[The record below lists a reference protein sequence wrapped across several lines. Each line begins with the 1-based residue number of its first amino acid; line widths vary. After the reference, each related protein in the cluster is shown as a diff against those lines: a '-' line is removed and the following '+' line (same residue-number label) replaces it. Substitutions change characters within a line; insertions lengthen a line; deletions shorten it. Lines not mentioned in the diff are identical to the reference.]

1 VSDAD
6 TTDHVGVALD
16 HVSVHLDGVLQTDDI
31 GGLSNTDLLH
41 YFTVPSGDIL
51 NGTANHAQFTWEFN
65 SGSQAF
71 DFLAAGQTLSLQ
83 YTIVPDDGHAATGTG
98 NGVVTITIAGSNDSP
113 TLDNTTLDPV
123 AGNASDPSGAAIS
136 DLFANKFH
144 DADASASFKA
154 IAVTSDAATAD
165 QGVWQYE
172 IAGTHQ
178 WVDIGSV
185 SDTSALVL
193 STDTLIRFLPTDGFS
208 GTPASLGVHAL
219 DDTYTGLISTDG
231 SAATIDIT
239 SMSTD
244 GTAPVSDKPTTI
256 GTSVTA
262 SAGGPVIDTE
272 SFHVWHNTELNTD
285 TITGLSVVDTD
296 SGASTD
302 AFAITAVTAHDPD
315 SSVDPGAASGYLD
328 EINSTLADGVT
339 YDPGQA
345 PPDIDKI
352 TVTVTVTDT
361 TNGLFDTVN
370 FIFNESG
377 DTSQGITLQG
387 TSGKD
392 VIFATDTNDTLAGA
406 GGKDQFVFAPG
417 STSYDEQHNLV
428 TDFSHT
434 IGDFEIGLDKID
446 LRQFSD
452 VTSFGNLII
461 TPQSGDTL
469 VTWQQQIRQTEGSPI
484 TEHES
489 LLLKNVVGN
498 LHASDF
504 IFGTHIT

>member
-1 VSDAD
+1 
-6 TTDHVGVALD
+6 
-16 HVSVHLDGVLQTDDI
+16 
-31 GGLSNTDLLH
+31 
-41 YFTVPSGDIL
+41 
-51 NGTANHAQFTWEFN
+51 
-65 SGSQAF
+65 
-71 DFLAAGQTLSLQ
+71 
-83 YTIVPDDGHAATGTG
+83 
-98 NGVVTITIAGSNDSP
+98 
-113 TLDNTTLDPV
+113 
-123 AGNASDPSGAAIS
+123 
-136 DLFANKFH
+136 
-144 DADASASFKA
+144 
-154 IAVTSDAATAD
+154 
-165 QGVWQYE
+165 
-172 IAGTHQ
+172 
-178 WVDIGSV
+178 
-185 SDTSALVL
+185 
-193 STDTLIRFLPTDGFS
+193 
-208 GTPASLGVHAL
+208 
-219 DDTYTGLISTDG
+219 
-231 SAATIDIT
+231 
-239 SMSTD
+239 MSTD
-244 GTAPVSDKPTTI
+244 GTAPVSDKTTTI
-256 GTSVTA
+256 DTSVTA
-262 SAGGPVIDTE
+262 TAGGPVIDTE

-352 TVTVTVTDT
+352 TVTVTDT